1 MQAFSDTLFEG
12 DLSMAVTADVL
23 VVGGGILGLSLA
35 YHAQR
40 RGMKVVLLE
49 RSHRAQ
55 GGSVRNFGMVWPVGQ
70 PAGEL
75 RDRAIRSRNLWLE
88 LAEPAGIWINPCGS
102 LHVAHADDEM
112 AVLQEFASDARQ
124 DGFSAEI
131 VDPQEARRLC
141 PGLKPDQL
149 RGALHSREECV
160 VDPPQAIAALTN
172 YLAAMGV
179 EIRQGL
185 PVVAAGS
192 GYVRTSDGTEYVGG
206 RVLIA
211 SGVDFTTLYPS
222 RLSSLGMR
230 VTKLQMLRT
239 VPQPEA
245 DRFGPHLAFG
255 LTLLHYAAFQD
266 CPTLPAL
273 RARLEQDYAEHLAL
287 GIHVMASRNQRNELV
302 LGDSHVYGNDITPFD
317 SDKIESL
324 ILEYL
329 YARVDLGDN
338 RIQARWHGQYAKH
351 PEKPLVVEDLDRDV
365 VAVLAPG
372 GSGMTM
378 SLGWADDLWSR
389 WLGIA

>member
-1 MQAFSDTLFEG
+1 
-12 DLSMAVTADVL
+12 MAVTADVL

-35 YHAQR
+35 YHARR
-40 RGMKVVLLE
+40 RGLKVILLE
-49 RSHRAQ
+49 RGNRAE
-55 GGSVRNFGMVWPVGQ
+55 GGSVRNFGMIWPVGQ

-88 LAEPAGIWINPCGS
+88 LAEPAGIWLNECGS

-112 AVLQEFASDARQ
+112 AVLQEFAAQARM

-131 VDPQEARRLC
+131 VDSAEARRLC
-141 PGLKPDQL
+141 PGLKPNQL

-172 YLAAMGV
+172 YLVAMGV
-179 EIRQGL
+179 EIKQGL
-185 PVVAAGS
+185 PVVAAGP
-192 GYVRTSDGTEYVGG
+192 GFARTSDGTEYVGG

-211 SGVDFTTLYPS
+211 SGVDMTTLYPS
-222 RLSSLGMR
+222 RLAALGIR

-239 VPQPEA
+239 APLAEA

-273 RARLEQDYAEHLAL
+273 RARLEQDHSEHLAL
-287 GIHVMASRNQRNELV
+287 GIHVMASKNQRGELV

-317 SDKIESL
+317 SNKIEDL

-329 YARVDLGDN
+329 YARLDLGDD

-351 PEKPLVVEDLDRDV
+351 AERPLVVEDLDRDV